1 MSRTLPP
8 PPADGARL
16 AIVTVTRND
25 LSGLLTTRE
34 SLRIQLDRD
43 FLWIVVDG
51 ASDDGTSAWLSDH
64 RQEIAWCRSTP
75 DHGPYDAM
83 NVGLAAAQRLGAGHV
98 LFLNAGDALAA
109 PGTIGQLRKAAA
121 AAPLAPFL
129 YGDSLERLPD
139 GSLVVKPA
147 RSHRMA
153 ALGMFTH
160 HQAILYRC
168 GAIGDLRFDLSYRI
182 AADYA
187 FTLSV
192 LRQEGRTAESLC
204 LPVCIFAPAGLSARE
219 SALGRAEQ
227 RTIRAA
233 LLGTGLLTNWAI
245 SSLQRMSWI
254 LRFLSPEIYKKVR
267 FENCAT
273 KFLSLPIN
281 HNQ

>member
-1 MSRTLPP
+1 MSRTPP
-8 PPADGARL
+8 PPPTDGVHL
-16 AIVTVTRND
+16 AIVTVVRND

-34 SLRIQLDRD
+34 SLLIQRDRN

-51 ASDDGTSAWLSDH
+51 GSDDGSSAWLSDH
-64 RQEIAWCRSTP
+64 CDEIAWCRSAP

-109 PGTIGQLRKAAA
+109 PGTIGQLRRAAG

-139 GSLVVKPA
+139 GSVVGKPA

-168 GAIGDLRFDLSYRI
+168 GAIGDLRFDLKYRI

-187 FTLSV
+187 FTLSA
-192 LRQEGRTAESLC
+192 LRKAQIGPESLC
-204 LPVCIFAPAGLSARE
+204 FPVCLFAPAGLSARE

-233 LLGTGLLTNWAI
+233 ILGTGLLMNWAI
-245 SSLQRMSWI
+245 SSLQRMSWT

-267 FENCAT
+267 FGNYAT